1 MKILV
6 NTASEEVW
14 NASCKCDLICATQ
27 AGAHL
32 SAWISELDEKHV
44 KLTDLIKIRK
54 SQKNQYLTNHMHYMP
69 RAINKTGCL
78 PLETT
83 RSHKWTCHFDLLLTH
98 YSNS

>member
-54 SQKNQYLTNHMHYMP
+54 SQ
-69 RAINKTGCL
+69 
-78 PLETT
+78 
-83 RSHKWTCHFDLLLTH
+83 
-98 YSNS
+98 